1 MSNGTPQGDQ
11 YWTLEVDAAR
21 IAWLTLDVRD
31 AAVNSLSRNVIAGLD
46 ARLAEVE
53 RSRPAGVALTSAKNG
68 FIAGADIREF
78 ERVRTPEEALPL
90 IRTAHAV
97 VARLERLPGA

>member
-1 MSNGTPQGDQ
+1 MSTRTPQGDQ
-11 YWTLEVDAAR
+11 CWTLEVDAER
-21 IAWLTLDVRD
+21 IAWLTLDVRA
-31 AAVNSLSRNVIAGLD
+31 AAVNSLSRKVIADLD
-46 ARLAEVE
+46 ARLAEIE
-53 RSRPAGVALTSAKNG
+53 RSRPSGVAVTSAKNG

-78 ERVRTPEEALPL
+78 ERVRTPDEALPL